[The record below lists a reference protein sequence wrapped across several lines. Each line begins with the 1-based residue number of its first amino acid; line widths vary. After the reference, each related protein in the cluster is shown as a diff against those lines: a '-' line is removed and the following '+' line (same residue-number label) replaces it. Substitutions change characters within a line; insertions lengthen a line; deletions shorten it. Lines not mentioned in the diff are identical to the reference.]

1 MQLFNKTK
9 NIILAKDI
17 VLADTPFKRMKGL
30 LGRKG
35 LREGEGLAIIP
46 CSAVHTFFMSFCID
60 IIFADKGMKVIKT
73 ISSLKPFSLTPPI
86 FRSYLAIELPA
97 GILRKTATAK
107 GDTLVLA

>member
-46 CSAVHTFFMSFCID
+46 RLFFVLIWLLNFLQ
-60 IIFADKGMKVIKT
+60 V
-73 ISSLKPFSLTPPI
+73 SSERPLPPK
-86 FRSYLAIELPA
+86 E
-97 GILRKTATAK
+97 IL
-107 GDTLVLA
+107 LF